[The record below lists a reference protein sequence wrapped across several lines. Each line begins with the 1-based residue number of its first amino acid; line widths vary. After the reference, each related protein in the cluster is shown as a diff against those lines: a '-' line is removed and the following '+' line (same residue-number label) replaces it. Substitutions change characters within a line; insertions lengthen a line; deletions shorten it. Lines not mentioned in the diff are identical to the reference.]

1 MSNKKRIQ
9 KKLSKINLNFEIKKF
24 QIAMKILDD
33 LIEKQNQ
40 KDKLLK
46 LVSEAVEPKGL
57 ITENGKEKI
66 LDIAGDFR
74 FNVDENVRKIINDSN
89 ANTLNSLRN
98 LGKAIEKGNNN
109 FLENLKS
116 IKIEIPKQRVG
127 FLGLEK
133 QKDGSVK
140 TVFAGSEDYKEK
152 LPKPAP

>member
-9 KKLSKINLNFEIKKF
+9 KRILEIELMRFRKFFDSMKNFVSFYEEWK
-24 QIAMKILDD
+24 
-33 LIEKQNQ
+33 ERQ
-40 KDKLLK
+40 KSLK
-46 LVSEAVEPKGL
+46 LVSGAVKPKGL

-66 LDIAGDFR
+66 LDIAGDFH

-89 ANTLNSLRN
+89 ANTLDSLKN

-152 LPKPAP
+152 LP

>member
-46 LVSEAVEPKGL
+46 LISDAVEPKGL
-57 ITENGKEKI
+57 ITEIGKEKI

-89 ANTLNSLRN
+89 ANTIDSLKN

>member
-9 KKLSKINLNFEIKKF
+9 NKISEIRLIRFRNFFALMNNLFSIYKER
-24 QIAMKILDD
+24 
-33 LIEKQNQ
+33 Q
-40 KDKLLK
+40 KSLK
-46 LVSEAVEPKGL
+46 LVSGAVEPKGL
-57 ITENGKEKI
+57 ITEEGKEKI

-89 ANTLNSLRN
+89 ANTLDSLKN

-140 TVFAGSEDYKEK
+140 TVFAGSQDYKEK
-152 LPKPAP
+152 LP

>member
-1 MSNKKRIQ
+1 MRFIKFLDSMKNFVSFYKEWKERQ
-9 KKLSKINLNFEIKKF
+9 KS
-24 QIAMKILDD
+24 
-33 LIEKQNQ
+33 
-40 KDKLLK
+40 LK
-46 LVSEAVEPKGL
+46 LVSGAVEPKGL

-89 ANTLNSLRN
+89 ANTLDSLKN

-127 FLGLEK
+127 LLVLEN

-140 TVFAGSEDYKEK
+140 KVFVGCEDYKEK
-152 LPKPAP
+152 HP

>member
-9 KKLSKINLNFEIKKF
+9 KRILEIELMRFRKFFDSMKNFVSFYEEWK
-24 QIAMKILDD
+24 
-33 LIEKQNQ
+33 EKQ
-40 KDKLLK
+40 KSLK
-46 LVSEAVEPKGL
+46 LVSGAVEPKGL

-89 ANTLNSLRN
+89 ANTLDSLKN

-116 IKIEIPKQRVG
+116 IKIEIPKQ
-127 FLGLEK
+127 K
-133 QKDGSVK
+133 
-140 TVFAGSEDYKEK
+140 
-152 LPKPAP
+152 

>member
-9 KKLSKINLNFEIKKF
+9 KRILEIELMRFRKFFDSMKNFVSFYEEWK
-24 QIAMKILDD
+24 
-33 LIEKQNQ
+33 EKQ
-40 KDKLLK
+40 KSLK
-46 LVSEAVEPKGL
+46 LVSGAVEPKGL

-89 ANTLNSLRN
+89 ANTLDSLKN

-133 QKDGSVK
+133 QTDGSVK

>member
-46 LVSEAVEPKGL
+46 LISDAVEPKGL
-57 ITENGKEKI
+57 ITEIGKEKI

-89 ANTLNSLRN
+89 ANTLDSLKN

>member
-9 KKLSKINLNFEIKKF
+9 KRILEIELMRFRNFF
-24 QIAMKILDD
+24 DSMKNFVSFYK
-33 LIEKQNQ
+33 EWKERQ
-40 KDKLLK
+40 KSLK
-46 LVSEAVEPKGL
+46 LVSGAVEPKGL
-57 ITENGKEKI
+57 ITEEGKEMI
-66 LDIAGDFR
+66 VDITGNFR

-89 ANTLNSLRN
+89 ANTLDSLKN

-152 LPKPAP
+152 HP

>member
-9 KKLSKINLNFEIKKF
+9 KRILEIELMRFRKFFDSMKNFVSFYEEWK
-24 QIAMKILDD
+24 
-33 LIEKQNQ
+33 ERQ
-40 KDKLLK
+40 KSLK
-46 LVSEAVEPKGL
+46 LVSGAVEPKGL
-57 ITENGKEKI
+57 ITEEGKEMI
-66 LDIAGDFR
+66 VDITGNFR

-89 ANTLNSLRN
+89 ANTLDSLKN

-127 FLGLEK
+127 FLGLEN

-152 LPKPAP
+152 LP

>member
-1 MSNKKRIQ
+1 
-9 KKLSKINLNFEIKKF
+9 
-24 QIAMKILDD
+24 MKILHD
-33 LIEKQNQ
+33 LTEKQNQ

-46 LVSEAVEPKGL
+46 LVSDAVEPKGL

-89 ANTLNSLRN
+89 TNTLNSLRN

-127 FLGLEK
+127 LLFLEN

-140 TVFAGSEDYKEK
+140 KVFVGCEDYKEK
-152 LPKPAP
+152 LP

>member
-9 KKLSKINLNFEIKKF
+9 KKISEIELMRFGKF
-24 QIAMKILDD
+24 VAAMKNFISSFKEWK
-33 LIEKQNQ
+33 EKQ
-40 KDKLLK
+40 KSLK
-46 LVSEAVEPKGL
+46 IVSGAVEPKGL
-57 ITENGKEKI
+57 ITESGKEKI

-89 ANTLNSLRN
+89 ANTLDSLKN

-152 LPKPAP
+152 LP

>member
-9 KKLSKINLNFEIKKF
+9 KRILEIELIRFKKF
-24 QIAMKILDD
+24 FDSMKNFVSFYK
-33 LIEKQNQ
+33 EWKERQ
-40 KDKLLK
+40 KSLK
-46 LVSEAVEPKGL
+46 LVSGAVEPKGL

-89 ANTLNSLRN
+89 ANTLDSLKK

-152 LPKPAP
+152 LP

>member
-9 KKLSKINLNFEIKKF
+9 KKLSNINLNFEIKKF
-24 QIAMKILDD
+24 QIAMKILNA

-46 LVSEAVEPKGL
+46 LVSGAVEPKGL
-57 ITENGKEKI
+57 ITEEGKEMI
-66 LDIAGDFR
+66 VDITEHFR
-74 FNVDENVRKIINDSN
+74 FNVDENVRAIMDNSLINT
-89 ANTLNSLRN
+89 ANSLRDM
-98 LGKAIEKGNNN
+98 GKAIEKGNNN
-109 FLENLKS
+109 FLENIKN

-140 TVFAGSEDYKEK
+140 TVFAGSEDYK
-152 LPKPAP
+152 

>member
-9 KKLSKINLNFEIKKF
+9 KRILEIELMRFRKFFDSMKNFVSFYEEWK
-24 QIAMKILDD
+24 
-33 LIEKQNQ
+33 ERQ
-40 KDKLLK
+40 KSLK
-46 LVSEAVEPKGL
+46 LISDAVEPKGL

-74 FNVDENVRKIINDSN
+74 FIVDENVRKIINDSN
-89 ANTLNSLRN
+89 ANILDTFKN
-98 LGKAIEKGNNN
+98 LGKVIEKGNNN

-127 FLGLEK
+127 LLVLEN

-140 TVFAGSEDYKEK
+140 TVFVGCEDYKEK
-152 LPKPAP
+152 LP

>member
-9 KKLSKINLNFEIKKF
+9 KRILEIELMRFRKFFDSMKNFVSFYKEWK
-24 QIAMKILDD
+24 
-33 LIEKQNQ
+33 ERQNS
-40 KDKLLK
+40 LK
-46 LVSEAVEPKGL
+46 LVSGAVEPKGL
-57 ITENGKEKI
+57 ITEEGKEMI
-66 LDIAGDFR
+66 VDITGNFR
-74 FNVDENVRKIINDSN
+74 FNVDENVRKIINESN
-89 ANTLNSLRN
+89 ANTLDSLKN

-152 LPKPAP
+152 LP

>member
-9 KKLSKINLNFEIKKF
+9 KKIYKIELMKFGKFVAAMSNLVSFFKEWKERKKS
-24 QIAMKILDD
+24 
-33 LIEKQNQ
+33 
-40 KDKLLK
+40 LK
-46 LVSEAVEPKGL
+46 LVSGAVEPKGL
-57 ITENGKEKI
+57 ITEEGKEMI
-66 LDIAGDFR
+66 VDITGNFR

-89 ANTLNSLRN
+89 ANTLDSLKN

-127 FLGLEK
+127 FLALEK

-140 TVFAGSEDYKEK
+140 TVSAGSEDYKEK
-152 LPKPAP
+152 LP

>member
-9 KKLSKINLNFEIKKF
+9 KRILEIELMRFRKFFDSMKNFVSFYEEWK
-24 QIAMKILDD
+24 
-33 LIEKQNQ
+33 ERQ
-40 KDKLLK
+40 KSLK
-46 LVSEAVEPKGL
+46 LVSGAVEPKGL

-89 ANTLNSLRN
+89 ANTLDSLKN

>member
-9 KKLSKINLNFEIKKF
+9 KKILEIILIRFRKFFDSMKNFVSFYE
-24 QIAMKILDD
+24 
-33 LIEKQNQ
+33 EWKQRQ
-40 KDKLLK
+40 KSLK
-46 LVSEAVEPKGL
+46 LVSGAVEPKGL
-57 ITENGKEKI
+57 ITEEGKEMI
-66 LDIAGDFR
+66 VDITGNFR

-89 ANTLNSLRN
+89 ANTLDSLKN

-133 QKDGSVK
+133 QKDSSVK
-140 TVFAGSEDYKEK
+140 TVFAGSEDYKE
-152 LPKPAP
+152 

>member
-9 KKLSKINLNFEIKKF
+9 KKLSNINLNFEIKKF
-24 QIAMKILDD
+24 QIAMKILHD
-33 LIEKQNQ
+33 LMEKQNQ
-40 KDKLLK
+40 KDKWLK
-46 LVSEAVEPKGL
+46 LVSDAIEPKGL
-57 ITENGKEKI
+57 ITEEGKEMI
-66 LDIAGDFR
+66 VDITGNFR

-89 ANTLNSLRN
+89 ANTLDSLKN

-152 LPKPAP
+152 LP

>member
-9 KKLSKINLNFEIKKF
+9 KKLSNINLNFEIKKF
-24 QIAMKILDD
+24 QIAMKILNA

-46 LVSEAVEPKGL
+46 LVSGAVEPKGL
-57 ITENGKEKI
+57 ITEEGKEMI
-66 LDIAGDFR
+66 VDITEHFR
-74 FNVDENVRKIINDSN
+74 FNVDENVRAIMDNSLIN
-89 ANTLNSLRN
+89 AANSLRDM
-98 LGKAIEKGNNN
+98 GKAIEKGNNN

-133 QKDGSVK
+133 QKEGSVK

-152 LPKPAP
+152 LP

>member
-9 KKLSKINLNFEIKKF
+9 KRILEIELMRFRKFFDSMKNFVSFYEEWK
-24 QIAMKILDD
+24 
-33 LIEKQNQ
+33 ERQ
-40 KDKLLK
+40 KSLK
-46 LVSEAVEPKGL
+46 LVSGAVEPKGL

-74 FNVDENVRKIINDSN
+74 FNVDENLRKIINDSN
-89 ANTLNSLRN
+89 ANILDSLKN

-116 IKIEIPKQRVG
+116 IKIEIPKQRVD

-152 LPKPAP
+152 LP

>member
-9 KKLSKINLNFEIKKF
+9 KRILEIELMRFRKFFDSMKNFVSFYEEWK
-24 QIAMKILDD
+24 
-33 LIEKQNQ
+33 EKQ
-40 KDKLLK
+40 KSLK
-46 LVSEAVEPKGL
+46 LVSGAVEPKGL

-89 ANTLNSLRN
+89 ANTLDSLKN

-133 QKDGSVK
+133 QTDGSVK

-152 LPKPAP
+152 LP

>member
-1 MSNKKRIQ
+1 MNNLFSIYKEWKERQ
-9 KKLSKINLNFEIKKF
+9 KS
-24 QIAMKILDD
+24 
-33 LIEKQNQ
+33 
-40 KDKLLK
+40 LK
-46 LVSEAVEPKGL
+46 LVSDAVEPKGL

-89 ANTLNSLRN
+89 ANSLDSLKN

-133 QKDGSVK
+133 QTDGSVK
-140 TVFAGSEDYKEK
+140 TVVAGSEDYKEK
-152 LPKPAP
+152 LP

>member
-1 MSNKKRIQ
+1 MSDSDTEI
-9 KKLSKINLNFEIKKF
+9 SAKIGE
-24 QIAMKILDD
+24 
-33 LIEKQNQ
+33 LI
-40 KDKLLK
+40 
-46 LVSEAVEPKGL
+46 VSQGL
-57 ITENGKEKI
+57 ISEEGKEMI
-66 LDIAGDFR
+66 VDITGNFR

-89 ANTLNSLRN
+89 ANTLYSLKN

>member
-9 KKLSKINLNFEIKKF
+9 KKLTEIELMRFRKFFDSMKNFVSFYEEWK
-24 QIAMKILDD
+24 
-33 LIEKQNQ
+33 ERQ
-40 KDKLLK
+40 KSLK
-46 LVSEAVEPKGL
+46 LVSGAVEPKGL

-89 ANTLNSLRN
+89 ANTLDSLKN

-116 IKIEIPKQRVG
+116 IKIEIPKQ
-127 FLGLEK
+127 K
-133 QKDGSVK
+133 
-140 TVFAGSEDYKEK
+140 
-152 LPKPAP
+152 